1 MHGQLGVE
9 STYGVGSNFWVR
21 LPQKVIDPTPC
32 GPYREGEQR
41 ENNQNR
47 NSFTAPEAVVL
58 VVDDQPLN
66 LKVCQGLLAPYE
78 MEVYTARSG
87 QEALR
92 PGDPGVA
99 RPGPHGST

>member
-9 STYGVGSNFWVR
+9 STYGVSSNFWVR

-41 ENNQNR
+41 R
-47 NSFTAPEAVVL
+47 TTRTANSFTAPEAVVL

-66 LKVCQGLLAPYE
+66 LKVCQACWPP
-78 MEVYTARSG
+78 TRWRSTPPARG
-87 QEALR
+87 RR
-92 PGDPGVA
+92 PCA
-99 RPGPHGST
+99 R